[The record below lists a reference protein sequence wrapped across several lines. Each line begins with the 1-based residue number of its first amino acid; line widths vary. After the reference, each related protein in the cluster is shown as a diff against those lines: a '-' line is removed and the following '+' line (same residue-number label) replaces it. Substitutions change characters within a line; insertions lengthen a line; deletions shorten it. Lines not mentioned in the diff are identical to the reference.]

1 MQLRL
6 NNLYYGIIL
15 FITSLRVML
24 NTPKACPV
32 DFDCNSYIAMAHSL
46 AYDPQIAGHHA
57 MRVLPSFLAGCLE
70 QLGMSLELAFRV
82 LSGGCYVAFGML
94 TLWFF
99 RQFAVKPLVAL
110 AFTLL
115 CLAVHHAMRI
125 PLQLVYQTCDMM
137 VYPLSILMIY
147 CSLKQHTKGL
157 LLLSL
162 LGILV
167 RQNLFILGVLSL
179 LYCFWQTKQ
188 SRVLVYAVILTIAYG
203 TLQWYYHATSTFTA
217 LLSPPDDFFSFSHLY
232 FVLRDSKILEL
243 LVPLLPFMVIYVK
256 SLVIAMWRY
265 WHITLYMAVTI
276 GQPLLAYHMT
286 GQNLPRLA
294 LQGGIGLYVL
304 AGMVSVK
311 YAWSRAQTTLFL
323 CYAIFMFITWGL
335 PYRLLGMA
343 LFAISFGWLHFRV
356 RQPSLTVTSTMEN
369 INA

>member
-1 MQLRL
+1 MQLRS
-6 NNLYYGIIL
+6 NNLYYALIL
-15 FITSLRVML
+15 LFTSVRVIL
-24 NTPKACPV
+24 NKPKACPV

-46 AYDPQIAGHHA
+46 AYDSQIAGHHA
-57 MRVLPSFLAGCLE
+57 MRVLPAFLAGALE
-70 QLGMSLELAFRV
+70 QLGMNLELAFRL
-82 LSGGCYVAFGML
+82 LSGGCYVAFGLL
-94 TLWFF
+94 TFWFF
-99 RQFAVKPLVAL
+99 RRFSVKPLVAFG
-110 AFTLL
+110 FTLL

-125 PLQLVYQTCDMM
+125 PLQLVYQTCDIM
-137 VYPLSILMIY
+137 VYPFCILMIY

-188 SRVLVYAVILTIAYG
+188 SRVLVYAVIVTIAYS

-217 LLSPPDDFFSFSHLY
+217 LLSPPDDFFSFTHLY
-232 FVLRDSKILEL
+232 FVLMDSNILEL
-243 LVPLLPFMVIYVK
+243 LVPLLPFMVIYAK

-265 WHITLYMAVTI
+265 WHLTLYMAITV

-286 GQNLPRLA
+286 GNNLPRLA
-294 LQGGIGLYVL
+294 LQGAIGLYIL
-304 AGMVSVK
+304 TGMVSVK
-311 YAWSRAQTTLFL
+311 YTWSRAQITLFL
-323 CYAIFMFITWGL
+323 CYALFMFITWAL

-343 LFAISFGWLHFRV
+343 VFGMAFGWLSYQG
-356 RQPSLTVTSTMEN
+356 RQSSLPVTSTMEN